1 MRFSARLAVCL
12 ALCASFVLVV
22 SCTPAP
28 SGHWQ
33 NGTYQGKAEGLH
45 SDIAVTVTV
54 EKGRIAKVAID
65 QQGET
70 AGVSDL
76 AFTRIPEEIVK
87 AQTTKVDAVA
97 GASVS
102 SKAIMAAVEDA
113 LTKAVKQ

>member
-1 MRFSARLAVCL
+1 MRFSARLALCL
-12 ALCASFVLVV
+12 AMCATVALMV
-22 SCTPAP
+22 SCAPA
-28 SGHWQ
+28 GKWL

-45 SDIAVTVTV
+45 SDIAVTVTI
-54 EKGRIAKVAID
+54 EKGRIASVKID

-76 AFTRIPEEIVK
+76 AFTRIPGEIVK
-87 AQTTKVDAVA
+87 NQSAKVDAVA

>member
-1 MRFSARLAVCL
+1 MKSVTRLAVCL
-12 ALCASFVLVV
+12 ALCASFALVV
-22 SCTPAP
+22 SCAPA
-28 SGHWQ
+28 GKWQ
-33 NGTYQGKAEGLH
+33 NGTWQGRAEGLH

-54 EKGRIAKVAID
+54 EKGRIAGVKID

-70 AGVSDL
+70 SGVADL

-87 AQTTKVDAVA
+87 AQSTKVDAVA
-97 GASVS
+97 GASIS